1 VDEYGS
7 VQGIVTLEDLLEE
20 IVGEIEDEY
29 DLPDESI
36 EQIAENRVRVHG
48 TFTID
53 DFNERFGTGLPQED
67 YHTLAG
73 LVFGMLG
80 RAAEPGDEVE
90 ADGLT
95 FKVVEVD
102 GPRIERLEVEFGAPL
117 PEEEPSPEAASGG
130 K

>member
-1 VDEYGS
+1 
-7 VQGIVTLEDLLEE
+7 VTLEDLLEE

-36 EQIAENRVRVHG
+36 EQLADDRIRVHG

-53 DFNERFGTGLPQED
+53 DFNERFGTDLPQED

-90 ADGLT
+90 TDGLT
-95 FKVVEVD
+95 FRVVEVD
-102 GPRIERLEVEFGAPL
+102 GPRIERLEVEFRAPL
-117 PEEEPSPEAASGG
+117 SEEEASPEAASGG
-130 K
+130 E

>member
-1 VDEYGS
+1 

-36 EQIAENRVRVHG
+36 EQLADGRIRVHG

-53 DFNERFGTGLPQED
+53 DFNERFGTELPQED

-90 ADGLT
+90 ADGLL
-95 FKVVEVD
+95 FRVVEVD
-102 GPRIERLEVEFGAPL
+102 GPRIERLEVEFKAPL
-117 PEEEPSPEAASGG
+117 AEEEPSPEAASGG